1 VSRQPLP
8 VALSGRSAP
17 RSARL
22 PSSPGP
28 RRKGD
33 GNLSTPAAF
42 SLSVE
47 PAKVIGIREQIARIG
62 RQMSIIEE
70 AEPGA
75 FPPNF
80 HHVLGQFHCMWMMFD
95 VTLDFAIKKLLG
107 ISDRQ
112 AHIMCTGM
120 EFGKKLR
127 LLSELLKNGDADS
140 GRELL
145 SAGKIL
151 QSSKRD
157 ALTHGYIA
165 SNSTHVTFVYRNRGS
180 FTVDKYEF
188 TIEEFQEH
196 VAKMVKA
203 TIQFQ
208 KTLAASE
215 DELTKFANSAG

>member
-1 VSRQPLP
+1 
-8 VALSGRSAP
+8 
-17 RSARL
+17 
-22 PSSPGP
+22 
-28 RRKGD
+28 
-33 GNLSTPAAF
+33 
-42 SLSVE
+42 
-47 PAKVIGIREQIARIG
+47 
-62 RQMSIIEE
+62 MSIVQET
-70 AEPGA
+70 EPGA

-80 HHVLGQFHCMWMMFD
+80 HNVLGQFHCMWMMFD

-127 LLSELLKNGDADS
+127 LVSELLKNGDVTN

-145 SAGKIL
+145 SAVKIL

-165 SNSTHVTFVYRNRGS
+165 SNSSRVTFVYRNRGS
-180 FTVDKYEF
+180 YTVEKLEF
-188 TIEEFQEH
+188 AIEEFEEH
-196 VAKMVKA
+196 VANMVKA

-208 KTLAASE
+208 KALAAGE
-215 DELTKFANSAG
+215 GELTEFANSAG